1 MKIEGSGSDSGS
13 ISQRHGSADPD
24 GSTPKCHGSAT
35 LEKLIEVTAEPSYIV
50 SGTTRGRLVF
60 DWLENPF
67 NAHAQVL
74 YFGSPAARRAQQDRV
89 PRQGRIHHNI
99 PRLTHSIEESNT
111 GNNSQSDLKKLFLT
125 GSVCYL

>member
-1 MKIEGSGSDSGS
+1 MTKWT
-13 ISQRHGSADPD
+13 PV
-24 GSTPKCHGSAT
+24 ST
-35 LEKLIEVTAEPSYIV
+35 
-50 SGTTRGRLVF
+50 RWRLLF

-111 GNNSQSDLKKLFLT
+111 GNNSQFYEKITLT
-125 GSVCYL
+125 GSVC